1 MLDQVLVSLVIIG
14 ACWLIIS
21 AVQSGIFDELR
32 PAFATPKFLDR
43 VGAGGWQVSA
53 SPERI
58 AVEEW
63 ENEGGAVRRRQ
74 G

>member
-14 ACWLIIS
+14 VGWLIIS
-21 AVQSGIFDELR
+21 AVQSGIVNELR

-43 VGAGGWQVSA
+43 VRAGGWQVSA

-58 AVEEW
+58 AAEEW
-63 ENEGGAVRRRQ
+63 ENEGGAVRESR